1 MAKTGY
7 RLLADDSLMQS
18 TMRVQKRALHGTATC
33 HDPTDKVADVLTAS
47 LEDVHVKP
55 QWILMVKL
63 VALLG
68 LQGIAARAGNKD

>member
-1 MAKTGY
+1 
-7 RLLADDSLMQS
+7 MQS
-18 TMRVQKRALHGTATC
+18 HGTATC

-68 LQGIAARAGNKD
+68 LQGIAAKDGNKD